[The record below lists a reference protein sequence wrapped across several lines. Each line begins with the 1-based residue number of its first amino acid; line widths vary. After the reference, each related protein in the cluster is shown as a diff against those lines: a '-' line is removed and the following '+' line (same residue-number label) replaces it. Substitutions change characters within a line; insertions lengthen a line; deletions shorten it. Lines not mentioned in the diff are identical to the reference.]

1 MKKTNNIEIL
11 ITGSK
16 GQLGSEL
23 RANTVKYKNFNFYF
37 TDKTNLDITDYR
49 SVVNFVK
56 KRKFN
61 VIINCAAYTKVEQ
74 AELEP
79 CLAKHLNFTAVSNL
93 AKVAKKNNIK
103 LIHISTDYVFD
114 GCNKKPYSENDLPNP
129 QNIYGKTKYE
139 GEIAIQKINPPKSII
154 LRTSWLYSKK
164 GDNFLKKILDLS
176 NTSKDIKV
184 VSDQFGSPTS
194 TKDLAEAI
202 LEIIPKINNKNVE
215 IYHYANEGYCSW
227 FDFASAIFE
236 IKQLKVNLTEVKS
249 SQLKS
254 KVVRPMYS
262 ILNKNKIK
270 EAYNLKIP
278 FWKDSL
284 SLALKN

>member
-93 AKVAKKNNIK
+93 AKV
-103 LIHISTDYVFD
+103 
-114 GCNKKPYSENDLPNP
+114 
-129 QNIYGKTKYE
+129 Q
-139 GEIAIQKINPPKSII
+139 
-154 LRTSWLYSKK
+154 
-164 GDNFLKKILDLS
+164 KKI
-176 NTSKDIKV
+176 I
-184 VSDQFGSPTS
+184 
-194 TKDLAEAI
+194 
-202 LEIIPKINNKNVE
+202 
-215 IYHYANEGYCSW
+215 
-227 FDFASAIFE
+227 
-236 IKQLKVNLTEVKS
+236 
-249 SQLKS
+249 
-254 KVVRPMYS
+254 
-262 ILNKNKIK
+262 
-270 EAYNLKIP
+270 
-278 FWKDSL
+278 
-284 SLALKN
+284 

>member
-1 MKKTNNIEIL
+1 M
-11 ITGSK
+11 
-16 GQLGSEL
+16 
-23 RANTVKYKNFNFYF
+23 
-37 TDKTNLDITDYR
+37 
-49 SVVNFVK
+49 
-56 KRKFN
+56 
-61 VIINCAAYTKVEQ
+61 
-74 AELEP
+74 
-79 CLAKHLNFTAVSNL
+79 
-93 AKVAKKNNIK
+93 
-103 LIHISTDYVFD
+103 
-114 GCNKKPYSENDLPNP
+114 
-129 QNIYGKTKYE
+129 
-139 GEIAIQKINPPKSII
+139 
-154 LRTSWLYSKK
+154 RTSWLYSKK

-236 IKQLKVNLTEVKS
+236 IKQLKVNLTEVQS